1 VKPPRYPL
9 QAVVDQRE
17 ALKEEAKRAL
27 AAAVQAAAREA
38 EVLRDKEEAHAA
50 ARGDRDDFA
59 RHMYDPDE
67 QGVLEIPTIEKRTE
81 GLRFLEERAREA
93 FRAVEEQKKVLDRAE
108 RELEQRRAALVEADR
123 ELKVVEK
130 HHENWLADWK
140 RETARQ
146 EQRQAEEITLAR
158 YARERSGGE
167 RGTE

>member
-1 VKPPRYPL
+1 MKPPRYPL

-38 EVLRDKEEAHAA
+38 QILREKEEAHAA
-50 ARGDRDDFA
+50 LVRDRETYS
-59 RHMYDPDE
+59 RHLYDPDAS
-67 QGVLEIPTIEKRTE
+67 GTLPIPVIEKRTE

-93 FRAVEEQKKVLDRAE
+93 FRSVEEQQKVLDRAE
-108 RELEQRRAALVEADR
+108 RDVEQRRGALVEADR
-123 ELKVVEK
+123 ELKAVEK

-146 EQRQAEEITLAR
+146 EQRQSEEITLAR
-158 YARERSGGE
+158 YARETSGGE